1 MTTLIID
8 TNFIIAKK
16 FFGLRKYSFNW
27 QNIHSLGLKMTT
39 FPISA
44 FFLINNLVHYTKNFS
59 MINFKVGL
67 SNKSYV
73 FKINNLFVKN
83 IEELAEEINVQ
94 TKIQSTFTI
103 SKKHIGKLYIWDWKM
118 N

>member
-1 MTTLIID
+1 
-8 TNFIIAKK
+8 
-16 FFGLRKYSFNW
+16 
-27 QNIHSLGLKMTT
+27 
-39 FPISA
+39 
-44 FFLINNLVHYTKNFS
+44 

-118 N
+118 NQDRKNFPMMVYRKYCWNLLKMREINSSKFTNIDK